1 MSVRALASILLAG
14 TAAAA
19 LAASGAEAKV
29 SIEKVEYYGQ
39 PNCYLLTN
47 GRVDVIV
54 TTDVGPRIIAYRFT
68 GGGNILAEMPFD
80 EVVQTELGEWR
91 PMGGHRLWHAPEGV
105 PRSYSPDNDP
115 VEVEVSEDTVTLTQ
129 KVEPAT
135 GIRKQIAVSLAPQGS
150 RVTVRHTLTN
160 LGLWPVELAPWALT
174 IVRPGGEQVIPQE
187 PFIPHEEKKL
197 PARPLVLWN
206 YTDLSDS
213 RLKLGRKFIR
223 VTTDPANDAPTKLGV
238 LNTLGWTAYQ
248 VDGALFVKRYP
259 FVEGADYPD
268 MGCNYETFTKG
279 TFLELESLGPMTR
292 LGPGESV
299 THVERW
305 YLFPAVRFSAD
316 DEELAS
322 ALAPVIAQTGSAD

>member
-1 MSVRALASILLAG
+1 MNTQTLSRALLAG
-14 TAAAA
+14 AA
-19 LAASGAEAKV
+19 LAALTAATGEAKV
-29 SIEKVEYYGQ
+29 SIEKIEYYGQ

-68 GGGNILAEMPFD
+68 GGQNILSEMPFD
-80 EVVQTELGEWR
+80 EVVRTELGDWR

-115 VEVEVSEDTVTLTQ
+115 VEVEVSGDTVTLTQ

-135 GIRKQIAVSLAPQGS
+135 GIQKQIAVTLAPQGS

-160 LGLWPVELAPWALT
+160 RGLWPVELAPWALT

-187 PFIPHEEKKL
+187 PYISHDEKKL

-213 RLKLGRKFIR
+213 RLKLGRRFIR
-223 VTTDPANDAPTKLGV
+223 VTTDPANERPTKLGV

-248 VDGALFVKRYP
+248 VDGALFIKRYP
-259 FVEGADYPD
+259 YADGARYPD

-279 TFLELESLGPMTR
+279 TFLELESLGPLAR
-292 LGPGESV
+292 LEPGESA
-299 THVERW
+299 THTERW

-316 DEELAS
+316 DDELAA
-322 ALAPVIAQTGSAD
+322 ALAPVIAQTVD